1 MRDLA
6 GFMNWLSERGRTPA
20 TVIDVGVCHG
30 TPALQDGA
38 PEAYHILIEPLAE
51 MEPRLAA
58 ILRRRRGEYHLT
70 ALGARAGR
78 ARMKVEPG
86 APEGASLAGTES
98 IPPDDPRLR
107 EVPVTTL
114 SRLLGARDLARP
126 ILLKTDC
133 QGHDLEVLKGA
144 GRALRRRLD
153 MVVMEANL
161 FRPAADPGRAH
172 LGDIVAAM
180 RRWGFDVADILSYQT
195 RPRDGALGYV
205 DLAFLRADGPL
216 RADHRWA

>member
-6 GFMNWLSERGRTPA
+6 GFMGWLGRAGMMPA

-38 PEAYHILIEPLAE
+38 PDAYHILIEPLAE

-78 ARMKVEPG
+78 APMKVEPG
-86 APEGASLAGTES
+86 APEGASLAGTGS
-98 IPPDDPRLR
+98 IPADDPRLR
-107 EVPVTTL
+107 EVPVQTL
-114 SRLLGARDLARP
+114 RRLLAGRDLARP

-161 FRPAADPGRAH
+161 FHPAADPRLAH
-172 LGDIVAAM
+172 LGDIVATM
-180 RRWGFDVADILSYQT
+180 RRWGFDVADILSYQP

>member
-6 GFMNWLSERGRTPA
+6 GFMVWLAGRGMTPA

-38 PEAYHILIEPLAE
+38 PGAYHILVEPLAE

-58 ILRRRRGEYHLT
+58 ILRHRRGEYHLT
-70 ALGARAGR
+70 ALGARSGR
-78 ARMKVEPG
+78 APMKVEPG
-86 APEGASLAGTES
+86 APEAATMAGTGS
-98 IPPDDPRLR
+98 IPADDPRLR
-107 EVPVTTL
+107 EVPVQTL
-114 SRLLGARDLARP
+114 RGLLAGRDLARP

-133 QGHDLEVLKGA
+133 QGLDLEVLRGA
-144 GRALRRRLD
+144 GRSLRRRLD
-153 MVVMEANL
+153 VVVMEANL
-161 FRPAADPGRAH
+161 FHPAADPRLAH

-180 RRWGFDVADILSYQT
+180 RRWGFDVADILGYQT

-205 DLAFLRADGPL
+205 DLVFLRADGPL

>member
-6 GFMNWLSERGRTPA
+6 GFVDWLGARGLAPA

-38 PEAYHILIEPLAE
+38 PEAYHILIEPLLE

-70 ALGARAGR
+70 ALGARAGS

-86 APEGASLAGTES
+86 APEGASLAGTGS
-98 IPPDDPRLR
+98 IPSDDPRLR
-107 EVPVTTL
+107 EVPLTTL
-114 SRLLGARDLARP
+114 SRLLAARDLDRP

-153 MVVMEANL
+153 VVVMEANL
-161 FRPAADPGRAH
+161 FRPASDPRLAQF
-172 LGDIVAAM
+172 GDIVASM
-180 RRWGFDVADILSYQT
+180 RRWGFDVADILSYQP

-205 DLAFLRADGPL
+205 DVAFLRADGPL
-216 RADHRWA
+216 RADHHWA

>member
-6 GFMNWLSERGRTPA
+6 GFMAWLAEAGMAPA

-58 ILRRRRGEYHLT
+58 ILRQRRGEYHLT
-70 ALGARAGR
+70 ALGT
-78 ARMKVEPG
+78 
-86 APEGASLAGTES
+86 PEGATFAGTGAIS
-98 IPPDDPRLR
+98 SADPRLR
-107 EVPVTTL
+107 EVKVDTL
-114 SRLLGARDLARP
+114 ARLLGRRDLTRP
-126 ILLKTDC
+126 VLLKTDC
-133 QGHDLEVLKGA
+133 QGLDLEVIRGA

-153 MVVMEANL
+153 VVVMEANL
-161 FRPAADPGRAH
+161 FHPAADRRLAD
-172 LGDIVAAM
+172 LGGIVASM

-205 DLAFLRADGPL
+205 DLAFLRTDGPL

>member
-6 GFMNWLSERGRTPA
+6 GFMAWLAEAGMAPA

-58 ILRRRRGEYHLT
+58 ILRQRRGEYHLT

-86 APEGASLAGTES
+86 TPEGATFAGTGAIS
-98 IPPDDPRLR
+98 SADPRLR
-107 EVPVTTL
+107 EVKVDTL
-114 SRLLGARDLARP
+114 ARLLGRRDLTRP
-126 ILLKTDC
+126 VLLKTDC
-133 QGHDLEVLKGA
+133 QGLDLEVIRGA

-153 MVVMEANL
+153 VVVMEANL
-161 FRPAADPGRAH
+161 FHPAADRRLAD
-172 LGDIVAAM
+172 LGGIVASM

-205 DLAFLRADGPL
+205 DLAFLRTDGPL